1 MTCVGWTESMK
12 PIHCIPNQGTESH
25 NWKRWSNPWSLATT
39 LRRPVQ
45 LIYPLRVS
53 ESETQEESKTVE
65 DTEEPKL
72 DEERDKPKLPKRPK
86 QDSALRACDHVKT
99 WTR

>member
-1 MTCVGWTESMK
+1 MVK
-12 PIHCIPNQGTESH
+12 PMELS
-25 NWKRWSNPWSLATT
+25 WSYQPKVEDLATT
-39 LRRPVQ
+39 LRGPVQ
-45 LIYPLRVS
+45 LIYPLGVGA
-53 ESETQEESKTVE
+53 QEESKTVE

-72 DEERDKPKLPKRPK
+72 EEERDKPKLPKRPK